1 MSKKTRMM
9 GSVKA
14 LFASFWR
21 KVGENDGG
29 GCVVD
34 IFGSGSDGWLSA
46 VGVCDFFVVG
56 LLVFGLL
63 VCVVGSLF
71 LW

>member
-21 KVGENDGG
+21 RVGENDDDDGG
-29 GCVVD
+29 GCAVD
-34 IFGSGSDGWLSA
+34 IFGWID
-46 VGVCDFFVVG
+46 
-56 LLVFGLL
+56 
-63 VCVVGSLF
+63 
-71 LW
+71 